1 MSAELQSIGPTASL
15 RWVLPCPKGCEE
27 VLAAELK
34 QLGVTVLEVKP
45 TVVEAR
51 ATLQEGY
58 RMVLWSRVA
67 SRVVLPIVCWDGPEP
82 QALYDAVHAVPWT
95 AHFNATDTFSIGY
108 SQAPASEAA
117 AHFFV
122 QRAKDAVV
130 DRFRDE
136 QAQRP
141 SVDKKDPAIRFHL
154 HIGQERHEFGLDF
167 SGGGQHRR
175 GYRHAAGSAP
185 LKENLAAAIL
195 YLADWPGAAAEGR
208 PLLDPTCGSGT
219 FLIEAALMASDCAPG
234 LLRRQFGFKHWRL
247 HDQTLF
253 EAELHDA
260 RAKRRGSIKSKI
272 FGCDPSAQA
281 LSNAQENARA
291 AGVTHLLSLRE
302 GQLSEAQKPAEH
314 GVLVCNPPYGHRL
327 GDEETLFLFYQQL
340 GDTLK
345 QAFGGWTAFVF
356 AAHNAHL
363 KHLGLKPASR
373 HVLYNGTIECRLL
386 EIPIRS
392 AETQGSSPSWRK
404 PSPAAEMFV
413 NRIKK
418 NRRKW
423 ERWAERQGVDCYR
436 LYDGDIPEYNVA
448 VERFAH
454 KALVHVYTRE
464 ADAGSEA
471 TRARVQDVLLTLPAA
486 LDVPADD
493 VIIKT
498 RHRHEEGDQY
508 LRLDER
514 GEEFSVHEG
523 KLQFLVNLH
532 DRIDTGLFLDHR
544 KVRAGALGLGK
555 GKRVLNLFAYTC
567 SISVAGAVGGAQ
579 TTSVDLSNTYLDWG
593 RRNFKQNAVDPA
605 GHRFV
610 PDDAMRWLA
619 RCRDQYDWVFI
630 NPPTFSRSKKTKGT
644 FNIHQHHTELID
656 RAMRTLRPDGEL
668 LFTTHARSF
677 RLDRKLL
684 QTFDV
689 TEAGKALVP
698 DDFKRSPFSAW
709 VIRQRA

>member
-27 VLAAELK
+27 VLATELK
-34 QLGVTVLEVKP
+34 QLGVTVAEVKP

-51 ATLQEGY
+51 ASLQEGY
-58 RMVLWSRVA
+58 RMALWSRVA
-67 SRVVLPIVCWDGPEP
+67 SRVVLPLVCWDGPEP
-82 QALYDAVHAVPWT
+82 QALYDAVRAVSWP
-95 AHFNATDTFSIGY
+95 AHFNASDTFSIGY

-141 SVDKKDPAIRFHL
+141 NVDKKDPALRFHL
-154 HIGQERHEFGLDF
+154 HIGQGRHEFGLDF

-175 GYRHAAGSAP
+175 GYRRGAGSAP

-195 YLADWPGAAAEGR
+195 YLADWPGAAEEGR

-219 FLIEAALMASDCAPG
+219 FLIEAALMASHCAPG
-234 LLRRQFGFKHWRL
+234 LLRRQFGFEHWRL
-247 HDQTLF
+247 HDESLF
-253 EAELHDA
+253 ELELDDA
-260 RAKRRGSIKSKI
+260 RTKRRRSIKSKI
-272 FGCDPSAQA
+272 FGFDASEQA
-281 LSNAQENARA
+281 LSNARANGEA
-291 AGVTHLLSLRE
+291 AGVAHLLSLRQ
-302 GQLSEAQKPAEH
+302 GQLSDAHKPAES
-314 GVLVCNPPYGHRL
+314 GVVVCNPPYGHRL

-345 QAFGGWTAFVF
+345 RAFGGWTAFVF
-356 AAHNAHL
+356 AAHSAHL

-373 HVLYNGTIECRLL
+373 HVLYNGAIECRLL
-386 EIPIRS
+386 EIPIRA

-404 PSPAAEMFV
+404 PSPAAQMFV

-423 ERWAERQGVDCYR
+423 ERWAKRQGVDCYR

-464 ADAGSEA
+464 SDAGSETA
-471 TRARVQDVLLTLPAA
+471 RARVQDVLLTLPSA
-486 LDVPADD
+486 LGTSVDD

-514 GEEFSVHEG
+514 GEEFLVQEG
-523 KLQFLVNLH
+523 KLRFIVNLH

-544 KVRAGALGLGK
+544 KVRAQALLLGDQ
-555 GKRVLNLFAYTC
+555 KRMLNLFAYTC
-567 SISVAGAVGGAQ
+567 SVSVAGAVGGAH

-593 RRNFKQNAVDPA
+593 RRNFKENDVDPER
-605 GHRFV
+605 HRFV
-610 PDDAMRWLA
+610 RDDAMRWLS
-619 RCRDQYDWVFI
+619 RCRDRYDWVFI
-630 NPPTFSRSKKTKGT
+630 NPPTFSRSKKTKGA
-644 FNIHQHHTELID
+644 FNIHQHHAELVE
-656 RAMRTLRPDGEL
+656 RAMRTLRPGGEL
-668 LFTTHARSF
+668 LFSTHARSF

-684 QTFDV
+684 TTFDV
-689 TEAGKALVP
+689 TESTKPLVP
-698 DDFKRSPFSAW
+698 SDFQRSGFSAW